1 MFLANGPRC
10 PQAVPTLWTPR
21 KDDPLS
27 CVFLGAAVRPPERS
41 GVGVGGRS
49 ATLTRGCGVPLCRP
63 GMAEA
68 PGTAPGLLPQ
78 RASTWAPR
86 PLTFGMGSS
95 LSPEGGGGG
104 TVARRHGTGWG
115 GLAFTR
121 VELPVALQ
129 AEQTPG
135 QVASRAARSGT
146 AVVSSSCPLSW
157 LLWPGTF

>member
-1 MFLANGPRC
+1 MLLDNGPRC
-10 PQAVPTLWTPR
+10 PQAVPTLWTPKR
-21 KDDPLS
+21 DGLLS
-27 CVFLGAAVRPPERS
+27 CVFLGATVRPPERT
-41 GVGVGGRS
+41 GVGVGGSS
-49 ATLTRGCGVPLCRP
+49 ATLTRGCGVALCRL

-78 RASTWAPR
+78 QASAWVSG

-104 TVARRHGTGWG
+104 TAARRHGTGRG
-115 GLAFTR
+115 GLASTR
-121 VELPVALQ
+121 VELSVALQ

-135 QVASRAARSGT
+135 QVASQAARSGA